1 MRDSLSRLE
10 QLRYRKNALLGAWG
24 LPVQA
29 SKMGQP
35 FLLTKNNQPTRVTH
49 MTRKYF
55 GTDGIRGTVGQP
67 PITPDFVLKL
77 AHAVGRVL
85 RQSESRPTVL
95 IGKDTRISGYML
107 ESALESGFNSA
118 GVDVVLLGPL
128 PTPGVAYLTRAQR
141 ASLGVVISAS
151 HNPFADNGIKFFSAQ
166 GTKLND
172 EWELAVEASL
182 EQQPVWADSASLGK
196 TRRMEDAAGRY
207 TEFCKSTF
215 AHDLTLKGLKI
226 VVDGAHGA
234 AYHIAPMVFHELG
247 AEVIAIGCSP
257 DGLNINHEVGA
268 THPQALIEAVRA
280 NNADYGI
287 ALDGDADRL
296 QIVDAE
302 GRLFDGDEVLYLMVN
317 ERLSRGEKV
326 PGTVGTLMTNMAVEV
341 ALKAKG
347 VEFVRAKVGDR
358 YVLEELDKRGWLL
371 GGEGSGHLLALDKH
385 TTGDGLISALQV
397 LQACVRSRKTLSQL
411 LVDVVLFPQT
421 LINVRLQPGQDWKSS
436 AELAMQTKAVEIEL
450 GDSGRILIRAS
461 GTEPLLRVMVEARDS
476 LQAKSCAE
484 RVADTVRLLHT
495 V

>member
-1 MRDSLSRLE
+1 
-10 QLRYRKNALLGAWG
+10 
-24 LPVQA
+24 
-29 SKMGQP
+29 
-35 FLLTKNNQPTRVTH
+35 

-85 RQSESRPTVL
+85 RKSESRPTVL

-182 EQQPVWADSASLGK
+182 EEPPVWADSASLGK
-196 TRRMEDAAGRY
+196 SRRLEDAAGRY

-226 VVDGAHGA
+226 VVDGANGA

-247 AEVIAIGCSP
+247 AEVIAIGCTP
-257 DGLNINHEVGA
+257 NGLNINHEVGA
-268 THPQALIEAVRA
+268 THPEALIKAVRA

-296 QIVDAE
+296 QIVDAQ
-302 GRLFDGDEVLYLMVN
+302 GRLFNGDEVLFLMVN
-317 ERLSRGEKV
+317 ERLARGEKV

-341 ALKAKG
+341 ALKA
-347 VEFVRAKVGDR
+347 
-358 YVLEELDKRGWLL
+358 
-371 GGEGSGHLLALDKH
+371 
-385 TTGDGLISALQV
+385 
-397 LQACVRSRKTLSQL
+397 
-411 LVDVVLFPQT
+411 
-421 LINVRLQPGQDWKSS
+421 
-436 AELAMQTKAVEIEL
+436 
-450 GDSGRILIRAS
+450 
-461 GTEPLLRVMVEARDS
+461 
-476 LQAKSCAE
+476 
-484 RVADTVRLLHT
+484 
-495 V
+495 